1 MFKSE
6 SAACGLLNGKQ
17 TRLTEATDAPLGLA
31 ALILLA
37 ASLLFLWFVI
47 LAGVS
52 DVTPLKHTYFLQAD
66 TDGITGA
73 RPVSRWTYFY
83 VCGTPDN
90 ADCGSAHPA
99 PPFGK
104 FVWDSNPQNA
114 PAALVGSHGS
124 GTTSYKYYYMWRFGW
139 VFLLLTLFFETLA
152 FFTGFLAC
160 CGRLGAAISF
170 LLGGFALFLYSIAAA
185 LTTATFVMARDQF
198 HDDGRD
204 ASIGSYAFG
213 FLWGSYAGLLIA
225 VVLFALGM
233 RKDRAAGAATASG
246 GAGTGRRRFWG
257 RRSRSTRSR
266 SYDGRRVKDDYS

>member
-1 MFKSE
+1 MFK
-6 SAACGLLNGKQ
+6 N
-17 TRLTEATDAPLGLA
+17 APLGLA

-52 DVTPLKHTYFLQAD
+52 DVTPLKYTYFLQAD

-83 VCGTPDN
+83 VCGAPDN

-104 FVWDSNPQNA
+104 FAWDRDPQNA
-114 PAALVGSHGS
+114 PDALVGSHGS
-124 GTTSYKYYYMWRFGW
+124 GTTSFKYYYMWRFGW
-139 VFLLLTLFFETLA
+139 VFLLLTLFFETLS

-170 LLGGFALFLYSIAAA
+170 LLGGFALFLYSIGAA

-198 HDDGRD
+198 KDDGRD
-204 ASIGSYAFG
+204 ANIGRWAFG
-213 FLWGSYAGLLIA
+213 FLWGSYAGLLIS

-233 RKDRAAGAATASG
+233 RKDRNAAAASGAAG
-246 GAGTGRRRFWG
+246 GRRRFWG